1 MKCDKPFITAPRINV
16 LLKLLV
22 SRKKCFHKEPPALYL
37 QTFSRVLL
45 NIPSVLFFF
54 VFFTPTFFSSKPPD
68 EARAAWKTPPI
79 SPIRPP
85 SASRRRDPDP
95 GGAVMP
101 KREEAS
107 LSTRPGKFVSKLRA
121 EAQLASSGL
130 TAVNR
135 PLHMSSSESG
145 LGSLSTPA
153 VRNDQGNTTHTARS
167 NPR

>member
-1 MKCDKPFITAPRINV
+1 MFSWNSLIVERSAFIKSLRLIIYKPFP
-16 LLKLLV
+16 
-22 SRKKCFHKEPPALYL
+22 
-37 QTFSRVLL
+37 RVLL
-45 NIPSVLFFF
+45 NIPSVLFF
-54 VFFTPTFFSSKPPD
+54 VFFTLTYFSSKPPD
-68 EARAAWKTPPI
+68 EVRAAWKTPPI

-95 GGAVMP
+95 GGAAMP

-135 PLHMSSSESG
+135 PLHTSSSESG